1 MKADWVELCA
11 PPLGSLPI
19 NWKRVIPSELLTMVM
34 SCCSCALMRTRKI
47 EGKSGAMPL
56 GFGERSGETAA
67 LGRQDI
73 AATGY
78 FQDKADDDF
87 DVFIARCNQP
97 ITH

>member
-1 MKADWVELCA
+1 
-11 PPLGSLPI
+11 
-19 NWKRVIPSELLTMVM
+19 
-34 SCCSCALMRTRKI
+34 MRIRKI

-78 FQDKADDDF
+78 FQGKADDDF
-87 DVFIARCNQP
+87 DVFIARSNQP